1 MTRTQRRQRV
11 RKRRKRDLNGR
22 QHYMNWQAEDFW
34 HWWMRHT
41 SAQWAAKQ
49 VKLQTR
55 AARLEAQIDARR
67 VSTARQ
73 YGLRAIGWRK
83 E

>member
-1 MTRTQRRQRV
+1 M
-11 RKRRKRDLNGR
+11 D
-22 QHYMNWQAEDFW
+22 WQAEDFW

-41 SAQWAAKQ
+41 SARWTAQQ
-49 VKLQTR
+49 VEFQTR

-73 YGLRAIGWRK
+73 YGLQAIGWRK